1 MGTLPNTTKAEIK
14 IQASIFLYHHNN
26 FPNER
31 GLLCYNL
38 NNSANKIQGNQNK
51 SLGLIK
57 GRSDM
62 VYYKNGKATMI
73 EIKTETGR
81 QSQAQKEWETII
93 KDAGFDYIILRSLQD
108 FKDFLNER

>member
-1 MGTLPNTTKAEIK
+1 MQTEI
-14 IQASIFLYHHNN
+14 QLHSSCFQWHWNN

-62 VYYKNGKATMI
+62 VYYKNGKALMI
-73 EIKTETGR
+73 EFKTEDGI
-81 QSQAQKEWETII
+81 QSNEQKQWQKII
-93 KDAGFDYIILRSLQD
+93 TENGFEYHIIRDLTQ
-108 FKDFLNER
+108 FKNLIHAKN

>member
-1 MGTLPNTTKAEIK
+1 MGTLSNKPKAEIK
-14 IQASIFLYHHNN
+14 IQSEIFLYHHNN
-26 FPNER
+26 YPNER

-62 VYYKNGKATMI
+62 VYYKNGKATML
-73 EIKTETGR
+73 EIKTDTGK

-93 KDAGFDYIILRSLQD
+93 KNAGFDYVILRSLQD

>member
-1 MGTLPNTTKAEIK
+1 MQTEI
-14 IQASIFLYHHNN
+14 QLHSSCFQWHWNN

-51 SLGLIK
+51 ALGLIK

-62 VYYKNGKATMI
+62 VYYKNGKALMI
-73 EIKTETGR
+73 EFKTEDGI
-81 QSQAQKEWETII
+81 QSNEQKQWQKII
-93 KDAGFDYIILRSLQD
+93 TEAGFQYSIIRTLEEFKYLIQSL
-108 FKDFLNER
+108 